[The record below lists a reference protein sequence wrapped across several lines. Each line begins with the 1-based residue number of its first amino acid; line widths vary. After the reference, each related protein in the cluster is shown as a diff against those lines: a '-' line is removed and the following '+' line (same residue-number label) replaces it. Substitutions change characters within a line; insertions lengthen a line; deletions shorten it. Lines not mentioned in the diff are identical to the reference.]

1 MTKLEA
7 IQLMQSA
14 LSYYASSGS
23 WELYLDGAGNYGTDC
38 DATANDRGRRAR
50 QVLKQLRALD
60 LEAEQT
66 PLPTALPVNEEPKH
80 PTQIPNN

>member
-7 IQLMQSA
+7 IQLMKSV

-23 WELYLDGAGNYGTDC
+23 WELYLDGAGNHGTEC

-50 QVLKQLRALD
+50 QVLKQLRAA
-60 LEAEQT
+60 ESEPEQT
-66 PLPTALPVNEEPKH
+66 PLPTVLPVNEEPKH